1 MRAVGTEAADLAH
14 NGAPP
19 LRLLYLGDVPVELTY
34 HGSALIYRLLQ
45 NYPPD
50 ALLIAGLD
58 IESSGVDRRL
68 PKVRYEEFHDKS
80 KRLLRTRLHRLAA
93 TWLALTAAQQGKVS
107 DALGSFRP
115 QAVLTVM
122 HGYSWMT
129 AAAFARKRRLPLHVI
144 VHDDWPA
151 MAQLI
156 GPAKAWLDDRF
167 GEVYRQAVS
176 RFCVSP
182 YMSEDYQRRYGVQ
195 STVLYPSRAVDTPC
209 FDYRCGGVPRG
220 RSFTV
225 AFAGSLYPEYIRQLD
240 VLNCVLRGLGGR
252 LLLFGPFDCK
262 SLSAWG
268 MNTDGVE
275 IGGLVRSAE
284 LVPRLRADAD
294 VLFLPMSFA
303 ANDAKLTALSFP
315 SKLTDYTATGLPLLF
330 WAPAHSSAVQWATSE
345 PGVATVETD
354 AGGANLAA
362 LLTRL
367 RDDLVWREQLAKNA
381 VAAGKRYFSPETAQ
395 AIFDAGISSR

>member
-1 MRAVGTEAADLAH
+1 MSAVSGEAGNLVRNAAS
-14 NGAPP
+14 PP
-19 LRLLYLGDVPVELTY
+19 RLLYLSDTPVESTY

-58 IESSGVDRRL
+58 IYSSRVDRRL
-68 PKVRYEEFHDKS
+68 PNVRYEEFHVKS
-80 KRLLRTRLHRLAA
+80 KRLLRTRLHRLVA
-93 TWLALTAAQQGKVS
+93 TWLAITAAQQGKVS
-107 DALGSFRP
+107 AVLGPFRP
-115 QAVLTVM
+115 QAVLTVI
-122 HGYSWMT
+122 HGYSWLT
-129 AAAFARKRRLPLHVI
+129 AAAFARERRLPLHVI

-156 GPAKAWLDDRF
+156 GPVKAWLDDRF
-167 GEVYRQAVS
+167 GEVYRQAAS

-182 YMSEDYQRRYGVQ
+182 YMSEDYRRRYGVNG
-195 STVLYPSRAVDTPC
+195 TVLYPSRAADTPC
-209 FDYRCGGVPRG
+209 FDHRCGGVPRD

-252 LLLFGPFDCK
+252 LLLFGPFDHK

-284 LVPRLRADAD
+284 LVRRLRTNSD
-294 VLFLPMSFA
+294 VLLLPMSFA
-303 ANDAKLTALSFP
+303 ARDAKVIALSFP

-345 PGVATVETD
+345 PGVAAVETD
-354 AGGANLAA
+354 AGGANLVA

-381 VAAGKRYFSPETAQ
+381 VETGKRYFSPETVQ
-395 AIFDAGISSR
+395 AIFDAGISNL